1 MSRFLR
7 TFEANPPKRHG
18 KMDKQIELSQTEIE
32 LAFASF
38 CIEGTVQAAA
48 RDESEVTG
56 DIEIVQDAF
65 GEDCRFGCRQHQ
77 DAPLPGCL
85 F

>member
-1 MSRFLR
+1 MIR
-7 TFEANPPKRHG
+7 
-18 KMDKQIELSQTEIE
+18 QVI
-32 LAFASF
+32 AFQYMTDHISF
-38 CIEGTVQAAA
+38 CIEGTVQATA

>member
-1 MSRFLR
+1 MIR
-7 TFEANPPKRHG
+7 
-18 KMDKQIELSQTEIE
+18 QVI
-32 LAFASF
+32 AFQYMTDHISF

-65 GEDCRFGCRQHQ
+65 GEDCLFG
-77 DAPLPGCL
+77 
-85 F
+85 